1 MYICMSYISVLIFL
15 LCIVYDFSECSIC
28 TLKSVFCQRCR
39 IHNCQF
45 SRVLIV
51 WFKYSISLVI
61 FCLPVLLITHRT
73 VLKYPIIIENLS
85 ISYFTHLVFDSY
97 ISKFLYIFIKTH
109 KLEKST
115 RKIREYFFKL
125 FIY

>member
-97 ISKFLYIFIKTH
+97 ISKFCYKLHVLLRFFFFNFI
-109 KLEKST
+109 
-115 RKIREYFFKL
+115 L
-125 FIY
+125 FLNFT